1 MKQREPLM
9 GVELKSDKHTPIT
22 SQTPYQ
28 MPHAAFN
35 TYFELYHKPAKCDGR
50 AFQSTDMHA
59 TCIVN

>member
-1 MKQREPLM
+1 
-9 GVELKSDKHTPIT
+9 
-22 SQTPYQ
+22 

-59 TCIVN
+59 TCIVNWQLHSINQEAISAKY